1 MADRTYRLIM
11 VFMVLV
17 VLGLLGVGGYQLW
30 QHLSVNDVA
39 SSGMRDDVTPQTQPV
54 ETVLFS
60 SSTINQ
66 PLDVVVNDK
75 KYVIESVSVRDDWVT
90 LSTKRELGSLPDL
103 ELKFG
108 LHNHEIDDFS
118 NKKLQ
123 FSGKA
128 FTDPHIQISWKE
140 QEKSFP
146 KSEYISKKYDLRMQF
161 GQEKDF
167 RIPVQFFFSTDEN
180 VKVRAAGSFMAKTSD
195 LVVVNGKIDIHQD
208 NHDTV
213 LYVAEQFIK
222 DVYGL
227 NEVKNLQS
235 RGHSL
240 SYPTNDKMYA
250 NPGYVYS
257 NSDLSLVFDYAG
269 KTVEA
274 DLILVRT
281 NDGWIVYRALKPERI
296 KTVVTPDRSL
306 DTLNVFGLLGDEAVY
321 KKFDKVKVKEWES
334 KGAMLRHGTYEK
346 KEKQVQT
353 GHASYLVK
361 FKDGSQ
367 RYVKITAEKQGV
379 WKIKK
384 VLDGSQIPQAHVDE
398 PVAGNGRGSDVQQY
412 LAAKRLEKA
421 LNIKYPDLQVRAVD
435 FSCGYSN
442 LLTQCI
448 ISWWRMVHNEEKCE
462 GTKYMYRRENVKSA
476 WQYVRELG
484 VDEELDHRDGIV
496 KKKEKPRKYHCW

>member
-1 MADRTYRLIM
+1 MADKTYRLII
-11 VFMVLV
+11 VFMGLIVF
-17 VLGLLGVGGYQLW
+17 GLLGVGGYQLK
-30 QHLSVNDVA
+30 QYLLDSDIA
-39 SSGMRDDVTPQTQPV
+39 TSDTRKADTQKTQPA
-54 ETVLFS
+54 EKALLS
-60 SSTINQ
+60 PPSISQ
-66 PLDVVVNDK
+66 PLEVVVNDK
-75 KYVIESVSVRDDWVT
+75 KYVIESFSVRDDWVT
-90 LSTKRELGSLPDL
+90 LSTRKELGRLPDL
-103 ELKFG
+103 ELKIG

-123 FSGKA
+123 YSGKA

-140 QEKSFP
+140 QAKSFP
-146 KSEYISKKYDLRMQF
+146 KSEYISKNYNLSMQF

-180 VKVRAAGSFMAKTSD
+180 IKVRANGSLLAKTSD

-208 NHDTV
+208 NYDTV

-227 NEVKNLQS
+227 NEVKNLQI

-240 SYPTNDKMYA
+240 SYPANDKKYA
-250 NPGYVYS
+250 DPEYVYS
-257 NSDLSLVFDYAG
+257 TSDLGLVFDYAG

-274 DLILVRT
+274 DMILVRT
-281 NDGWIVYRALKPERI
+281 NDGWIVYRALKPERMKSAI
-296 KTVVTPDRSL
+296 APDRGL
-306 DTLNVFGLLGDEAVY
+306 DTLNIFGLLGDEAVY
-321 KKFDKVKVKEWES
+321 KKYDKVKVKEWEN
-334 KGAMLRHGTYEK
+334 KDAMLMHGNYEN

-367 RYVKITAEKQGV
+367 RYVKITVEKQGI

-384 VLDGSQIPQAHVDE
+384 VLDGSQIPQAHVNV
-398 PVAGNGRGSDVQQY
+398 PVAGKGGGSDMQQY
-412 LAAKRLEKA
+412 LAAKRLEKS
-421 LNIKYPDLQVRAVD
+421 LNTQYPDLQVRAIE

-442 LLTQCI
+442 LLTQCT
-448 ISWWRMVHNEEKCE
+448 ISWWRMVNNEEKCE
-462 GTKYMYRRENVKSA
+462 GTKYMYSREDIKSV
-476 WQYVRELG
+476 WRYVSELSI
-484 VDEELDHRDGIV
+484 DEELDHRDGIV